1 MTNRNFPYPL
11 KTNNLTVYGRKGCPY
26 CAKMKDIAEN
36 IRGSIYHDIDEL
48 INKGLSKSFDDFKRK
63 MKPFINNYDMVPM
76 VFIGDNF
83 IGGHDNFVKVFA
95 DNFANKGIKIKNYVK
110 NNKKNSLSV
119 VVSNDIKKEEKE
131 LLRLLDALPKKNR
144 PRKTA

>member
-11 KTNNLTVYGRKGCPY
+11 KTNKLTVYGRKGCPY

-36 IRGSIYHDIDEL
+36 VRGSLYHDIDEL
-48 INKGLSKSFDDFKRK
+48 INKGIAKSFSDFKRI

-76 VFIGDNF
+76 VFIEDKF

-95 DNFANKGIKIKNYVK
+95 DNFANKGIKIKNLIK

-119 VVSNDIKKEEKE
+119 VSNDIKKEEQE

>member
-36 IRGSIYHDIDEL
+36 IRGSVYHDIDEL
-48 INKGLSKSFDDFKRK
+48 VSKGLAKSFSDFKRI

-76 VFIGDNF
+76 VFMGDNF
-83 IGGHDNFVKVFA
+83 IGGHDNFVKGA
-95 DNFANKGIKIKNYVK
+95 KNINMNNKLR

-131 LLRLLDALPKKNR
+131 LLRLLDSLPKKNR

>member
-11 KTNNLTVYGRKGCPY
+11 KTNKLTVYGIKGCPY

-36 IRGSIYHDIDEL
+36 IRGSVYHDIDEL
-48 INKGLSKSFDDFKRK
+48 INKGLAKSFADFKSK
-63 MKPFINNYDMVPM
+63 MNPFINNYDMVPM

-83 IGGHDNFVKVFA
+83 IGGHDDFIRGAKTINM
-95 DNFANKGIKIKNYVK
+95 NKLR
-110 NNKKNSLSV
+110 NNKKNALSV
-119 VVSNDIKKEEKE
+119 ISNDIKKEEKE

-144 PRKTA
+144 PRKIA

>member
-1 MTNRNFPYPL
+1 MINSNFPYPL
-11 KTNNLTVYGRKGCPY
+11 KTNNLTVYGIKRCPY

-36 IRGSIYHDIDEL
+36 VRGSVYHDIDEL
-48 INKGLSKSFDDFKRK
+48 INKGFAKSFDDFKRK

-76 VFIGDNF
+76 VFIRGVF
-83 IGGHDNFVKVFA
+83 I
-95 DNFANKGIKIKNYVK
+95 KGYDDFMKEAKNIK

-119 VVSNDIKKEEKE
+119 ISNDIKKEEKE

-144 PRKTA
+144 SRKTA

>member
-1 MTNRNFPYPL
+1 
-11 KTNNLTVYGRKGCPY
+11 
-26 CAKMKDIAEN
+26 MKDIAEN
-36 IRGSIYHDIDEL
+36 VRGSLYHDIDEL
-48 INKGLSKSFDDFKRK
+48 INKGIAKSFSDFKRI

-76 VFIGDNF
+76 VFIEDKF

-95 DNFANKGIKIKNYVK
+95 DNFANKGIKIKNLIK

-119 VVSNDIKKEEKE
+119 VSNDIKKEEQE

>member
-11 KTNNLTVYGRKGCPY
+11 KTNKLTVYGIKDCPY

-36 IRGSIYHDIDEL
+36 IRGSVYHDIDEL
-48 INKGLSKSFDDFKRK
+48 INKGLAKSFEDFKRK

-76 VFIGDNF
+76 VFIRGEF
-83 IGGHDNFVKVFA
+83 IRGHDDFLKIFSKE
-95 DNFANKGIKIKNYVK
+95 NKNKNK
-110 NNKKNSLSV
+110 LS

-131 LLRLLDALPKKNR
+131 LLRLLDGLSKSTR

>member
-11 KTNNLTVYGRKGCPY
+11 KTNKLTVYGRKGCPY

-36 IRGSIYHDIDEL
+36 VRGSLYHDIDEL
-48 INKGLSKSFDDFKRK
+48 INKGFAKSFADFKRK
-63 MKPFINNYDMVPM
+63 MNPFINNYDMVPM
-76 VFIGDNF
+76 VFIEDKF

-95 DNFANKGIKIKNYVK
+95 DNFANKGIKIKNLIK

-119 VVSNDIKKEEKE
+119 VSNDIKKEEQE

>member
-11 KTNNLTVYGRKGCPY
+11 KTNKLTVYGIKGCPY

-36 IRGSIYHDIDEL
+36 IRGSVYHDIDEL
-48 INKGLSKSFDDFKRK
+48 INTGIAKSFSDFKRI

-76 VFIGDNF
+76 VFMGDNF
-83 IGGHDNFVKVFA
+83 IGGHDNFVKGA
-95 DNFANKGIKIKNYVK
+95 KNINMNNKLR

-131 LLRLLDALPKKNR
+131 LLRLLDSLPKKNR

>member
-11 KTNNLTVYGRKGCPY
+11 KTNKLTVYGRKGCPY

-36 IRGSIYHDIDEL
+36 VRGSLYHDIDEL
-48 INKGLSKSFDDFKRK
+48 INKGIAKSFADFKRI

-76 VFIGDNF
+76 VFIGDHF
-83 IGGHDNFVKVFA
+83 IGGHDDFVKGA
-95 DNFANKGIKIKNYVK
+95 KNLIK
-110 NNKKNSLSV
+110 NNKKNSLSIT
-119 VVSNDIKKEEKE
+119 SNDIKKEETE
-131 LLRLLDALPKKNR
+131 LLRLLDGLSKRKP

>member
-11 KTNNLTVYGRKGCPY
+11 KTNKLTVYGIKGCPY

-36 IRGSIYHDIDEL
+36 IRGSVYHDIDEL
-48 INKGLSKSFDDFKRK
+48 INKGLAKSFADFKVI

-83 IGGHDNFVKVFA
+83 IGGHDDFMKGAKNI
-95 DNFANKGIKIKNYVK
+95 NMNNKLR

-119 VVSNDIKKEEKE
+119 ISNDIKKEEKE
-131 LLRLLDALPKKNR
+131 LLRLLDALPKRNR